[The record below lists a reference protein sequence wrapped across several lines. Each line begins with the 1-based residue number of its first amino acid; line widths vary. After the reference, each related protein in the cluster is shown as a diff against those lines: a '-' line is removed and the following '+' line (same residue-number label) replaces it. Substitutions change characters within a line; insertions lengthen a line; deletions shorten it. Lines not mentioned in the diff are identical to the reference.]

1 MPHVV
6 FDAPQPVWCPITV
19 EMVTELSKNELLL
32 WTALH
37 QFGADWGRA
46 TPSVAVVCQVT
57 GLSETRLHVAKRGLI
72 DKGYLAV
79 EAQYSEGRQTWN
91 RYVARKAPPGWRVL
105 PDATPEPAHQA
116 PAVRSG
122 EGAGNRQGRV
132 PVLGTP
138 GVPVLG
144 TPEGAAFRHP
154 DYTET
159 NTHSDTEEPPL
170 PPTGG
175 PGVGAHPLQPNL
187 LPIDTPVAKPVPPAK
202 TRPRSTPS
210 PIPPDFAHLSELI
223 SAWLEMRLQVNPR
236 TAPRIDPW
244 GPRQKSASALRLA
257 IAKGVAVPFLEM
269 AAERGWVSLGHAGHS
284 ADIDRLASPSAPRSN
299 RWAPPEPPVLQ
310 DYKPGRR

>member
-1 MPHVV
+1 MTGG
-6 FDAPQPVWCPITV
+6 FTGAQAMWCPITV

-105 PDATPEPAHQA
+105 PDATPEPAQQA
-116 PAVRSG
+116 PAGQSG
-122 EGAGNRQGRV
+122 EGAGNRQG
-132 PVLGTP
+132 

-159 NTHSDTEEPPL
+159 NTHRTPLVPQGGRDDKVVLTREHVPDDLAAVAEVFIDWWNHHKGGKRTQLALTNQISQLRKILEVSDTAEL
-170 PPTGG
+170 TRQIQQGIDSSAVGG
-175 PGVGAHPLQPNL
+175 RRWSGITHANFAQYRGLAKSGASRYGQASDRPGGALQPFQF
-187 LPIDTPVAKPVPPAK
+187 
-202 TRPRSTPS
+202 
-210 PIPPDFAHLSELI
+210 DFGSG
-223 SAWLEMRLQVNPR
+223 SQ
-236 TAPRIDPW
+236 TTT
-244 GPRQKSASALRLA
+244 
-257 IAKGVAVPFLEM
+257 
-269 AAERGWVSLGHAGHS
+269 
-284 ADIDRLASPSAPRSN
+284 
-299 RWAPPEPPVLQ
+299 
-310 DYKPGRR
+310 

>member
-1 MPHVV
+1 MTNQPILSGQAQTISSVRQATGRFTQIANEALRDPRLSYRAKGILAAALTHEPG
-6 FDAPQPVWCPITV
+6 FSFGRPWIDSHGTEGRDAITAAIA
-19 EMVTELSKNELLL
+19 ELKALGYCRSARTKNEAGDWQGTTLVFTDDGTTENPSPHNAATENAATENAATENPSLLKK
-32 WTALH
+32 TNRRTPVEEH
-37 QFGADWGRA
+37 Q
-46 TPSVAVVCQVT
+46 
-57 GLSETRLHVAKRGLI
+57 K
-72 DKGYLAV
+72 K
-79 EAQYSEGRQTWN
+79 
-91 RYVARKAPPGWRVL
+91 
-105 PDATPEPAHQA
+105 
-116 PAVRSG
+116 
-122 EGAGNRQGRV
+122 
-132 PVLGTP
+132 
-138 GVPVLG
+138 
-144 TPEGAAFRHP
+144 
-154 DYTET
+154 
-159 NTHSDTEEPPL
+159 EPPL

-175 PGVGAHPLQPNL
+175 PGVGAHPLQPTL
-187 LPIDTPVAKPVPPAK
+187 LPIETPVAKPVPPAK

-284 ADIDRLASPSAPRSN
+284 ADIERLASPSAPRSN